1 MNRECR
7 DRSSLIQS
15 FLDVGDYA
23 ETSWT
28 LPTARPIRR
37 PRAEVLESG
46 NEVQGPYQLVR
57 DSRVA
62 GLRVY
67 RSVFKIG
74 LFLKNARSCAHARR

>member
-1 MNRECR
+1 MNREYR

-28 LPTARPIRR
+28 LPIARPKRR
-37 PRAEVLESG
+37 PRAEFLKSG

-62 GLRVY
+62 GLRVPVQD
-67 RSVFKIG
+67 RAAFEKCPI
-74 LFLKNARSCAHARR
+74 LRAR